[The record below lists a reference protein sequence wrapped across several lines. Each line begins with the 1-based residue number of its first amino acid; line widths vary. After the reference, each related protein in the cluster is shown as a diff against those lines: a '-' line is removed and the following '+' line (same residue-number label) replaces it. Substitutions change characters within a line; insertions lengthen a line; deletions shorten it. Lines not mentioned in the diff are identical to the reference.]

1 MDNKL
6 KTSLNAYMAKHG
18 LNTNAASIAIGVS
31 VPTLRKAL
39 RGHNVS
45 RKTTAKI
52 ESIIASGKVPEAA
65 KTTVKRTP
73 KKTAAAKPAAK
84 TRTRQTTAKAPA
96 TKPSTTKQ
104 AATKTPTRQA
114 KAQTQPT
121 SIAATD
127 QNQAAVH
134 SQENSASPQSPRRT
148 TKRVAR
154 TTTTGRQV
162 NRNTRQSP
170 STSGANTA
178 SESKP
183 TTKRPTTR
191 NHRFTIRQQPD
202 VATQQA
208 QSEANKRQAQ
218 SSLYDISKL
227 SNTS

>member
-1 MDNKL
+1 
-6 KTSLNAYMAKHG
+6 MAKHG

-84 TRTRQTTAKAPA
+84 TPAAKTRTRQTTAKAPA

-127 QNQAAVH
+127 QNKAAVH

-154 TTTTGRQV
+154 TTTTGRQA
-162 NRNTRQSP
+162 NRNTRQPVVLTLRVSQSRPPNGRQRAIIVSP
-170 STSGANTA
+170 FA
-178 SESKP
+178 SSLMSQPSKH
-183 TTKRPTTR
+183 KARPTNVR
-191 NHRFTIRQQPD
+191 RRQQT
-202 VATQQA
+202 V
-208 QSEANKRQAQ
+208 
-218 SSLYDISKL
+218 SLLLIQ
-227 SNTS
+227 

>member
-18 LNTNAASIAIGVS
+18 LNTNAASIAICVS

-114 KAQTQPT
+114 KAQ
-121 SIAATD
+121 I
-127 QNQAAVH
+127 
-134 SQENSASPQSPRRT
+134 
-148 TKRVAR
+148 
-154 TTTTGRQV
+154 GRAHV
-162 NRNTRQSP
+162 
-170 STSGANTA
+170 
-178 SESKP
+178 
-183 TTKRPTTR
+183 
-191 NHRFTIRQQPD
+191 
-202 VATQQA
+202 
-208 QSEANKRQAQ
+208 
-218 SSLYDISKL
+218 
-227 SNTS
+227 